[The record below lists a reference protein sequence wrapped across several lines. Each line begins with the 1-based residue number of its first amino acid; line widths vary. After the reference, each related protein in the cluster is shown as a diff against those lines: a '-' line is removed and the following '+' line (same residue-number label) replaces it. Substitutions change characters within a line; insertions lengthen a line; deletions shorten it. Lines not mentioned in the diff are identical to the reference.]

1 MGTGKSQT
9 LSLEH
14 GTTTRYGGKANSKQ
28 FFFLRKIPLVSE
40 DLIVIGSGF
49 QIVGTST
56 EKAHLPIFSLVL
68 GIKSCLKMVDLR
80 VLGMS
85 EKVNFVLTMLHHYA
99 F

>member
-1 MGTGKSQT
+1 MASHIWGQA
-9 LSLEH
+9 
-14 GTTTRYGGKANSKQ
+14 KAKRCHWSMEPPRKFKTNI
-28 FFFLRKIPLVSE
+28 FLQKIPLVSE